1 MTVLF
6 VTFRQRHESSCIMNY
21 AIIMAG
27 GSGTR
32 FWPLSRKALPK
43 QFLSLFGGTSLLRQ
57 TYERIRPLFPDERI
71 FVVTNTR
78 YINLVQA
85 QLPEL
90 QIDNII
96 GEVAAKNTAPC
107 VAMAAALIRQ
117 IDSDAVMAVL
127 PSDHSIS
134 DVDGYREILQISMN
148 QATSTGALFTI
159 GIQPDRPET
168 GYGYIQYDK
177 SDNTSSPVYPVK
189 TFAEKPDLD
198 TAKSFLK
205 SGDFLWNSGMFV
217 WRADAIMKEF
227 DAHLPSISRL
237 CTDML
242 SAMVPDSRQTAI
254 DGFYRSV
261 VSISIDYGIM
271 EKASDVRVIPAD
283 IGWSD
288 VGSWHAAWQLAEKDF
303 DGNSVN
309 GSLVELVDTKNSYVR
324 NSGDKLIALVGME
337 DVVVVDTD
345 DAILIMPREKSQ
357 EIRTLMDKHLPE
369 HGDKYI

>member
-1 MTVLF
+1 
-6 VTFRQRHESSCIMNY
+6 MNY

-71 FVVTNTR
+71 FVVTNSR
-78 YINLVQA
+78 YVNLVQA

-90 QIDNII
+90 QLDNII

-107 VAMAAALIRQ
+107 VAMAASLILTA
-117 IDSDAVMAVL
+117 DSDAVMAVL
-127 PSDHSIS
+127 PSDHSIADDDS
-134 DVDGYREILQISMN
+134 FLEILQLSMN
-148 QATSTGALFTI
+148 QASNTGALFTI
-159 GIQPDRPET
+159 GIRPDRPET

-177 SDNTSSPVYPVK
+177 ASTASSPVFPVK
-189 TFAEKPDLD
+189 TFAEKPDFD
-198 TAKSFLK
+198 TALSFLK

-217 WRADAIMKEF
+217 WRADSIMREF
-227 DAHLPSISRL
+227 DAHLPNVSLL
-237 CTDML
+237 CANLVASMPTV
-242 SAMVPDSRQTAI
+242 ARQDAI
-254 DGFYRSV
+254 DAFYQSV

-271 EKASDVRVIPAD
+271 EKAGDVRVIPAN

-288 VGSWHAAWQLAEKDF
+288 VGSWHAAWELAEKDAS
-303 DGNSVN
+303 GNSIN
-309 GSLVELVDTKNSYVR
+309 GSLIEMVDTKNSYVR
-324 NSGDKLIALVGME
+324 NTGDKLIALVGME

-345 DAILIMPREKSQ
+345 DAILIMPRAKSQ

-369 HGDKYI
+369 HGDKYL

>member
-1 MTVLF
+1 
-6 VTFRQRHESSCIMNY
+6 MNY

-71 FVVTNTR
+71 FVITNSR

-90 QIDNII
+90 EAENII

-107 VAMAAALIRQ
+107 VAMAASLIKEL
-117 IDSDAVMAVL
+117 DSDAVMAVL
-127 PSDHSIS
+127 PSDHSI
-134 DVDGYREILQISMN
+134 VDDDSFREILQLSMN
-148 QATSTGALFTI
+148 QASATGALFTI

-177 SDNTSSPVYPVK
+177 SSSVSAPVFPVK
-189 TFAEKPDLD
+189 TFAEKPDLE

-217 WRADAIMKEF
+217 WRADAIMREF
-227 DAHLPSISRL
+227 DAHLPTVSNL
-237 CTDML
+237 CSDMVSSL
-242 SAMVPDSRQTAI
+242 DSVDRQEAI
-254 DGFYRSV
+254 DSFYQSV

-271 EKASDVRVIPAD
+271 EKAGDVRVVPAD

-288 VGSWHAAWQLAEKDF
+288 VGSWHAAWQLANKDEN
-303 DGNSVN
+303 GNSIN
-309 GSLVELVDTKNSYVR
+309 GSLVEMVGTKNSYVR
-324 NSGDKLIALVGME
+324 NTGDKLIALVGMD
-337 DVVVVDTD
+337 DVIVVDTD

-357 EIRTLMDKHLPE
+357 EIRDLMDKHLPE
-369 HGDKYI
+369 HGDKYL

>member
-1 MTVLF
+1 
-6 VTFRQRHESSCIMNY
+6 MNY

-71 FVVTNTR
+71 FVITNSR

-90 QIDNII
+90 EAENII

-107 VAMAAALIRQ
+107 VAMAASLIKEL
-117 IDSDAVMAVL
+117 DSDAVMAVL
-127 PSDHSIS
+127 PSDHSI
-134 DVDGYREILQISMN
+134 VDDDSFREILQLSMN
-148 QATSTGALFTI
+148 QASATGALFTI

-177 SDNTSSPVYPVK
+177 ASTASAPVFPVK
-189 TFAEKPDLD
+189 TFAEKPDLE

-217 WRADAIMKEF
+217 WRADAIMREF
-227 DAHLPSISRL
+227 DAHLPTVSNL
-237 CTDML
+237 CSDMVSSL
-242 SAMVPDSRQTAI
+242 GSVDRQEAI
-254 DGFYRSV
+254 DSFYQSV

-271 EKASDVRVIPAD
+271 EKAGDVRVVPAD

-288 VGSWHAAWQLAEKDF
+288 VGSWHAAWQLANKDEN
-303 DGNSVN
+303 GNSIN
-309 GSLVELVDTKNSYVR
+309 GSLVEMVGTKNSYVR
-324 NSGDKLIALVGME
+324 NTGDKLIALVGMD
-337 DVVVVDTD
+337 DVIVVDTD

-357 EIRTLMDKHLPE
+357 EIRDLMDKHLPE
-369 HGDKYI
+369 HGDKYL

>member
-1 MTVLF
+1 
-6 VTFRQRHESSCIMNY
+6 MNY

-43 QFLSLFGGTSLLRQ
+43 QFLSLFGGSSLLRQ

-71 FVVTNTR
+71 IVVTNSQ

-90 QIDNII
+90 QADNII
-96 GEVAAKNTAPC
+96 GEIAAKNTAPC
-107 VAMAAALIRQ
+107 VAMAASIILQA
-117 IDSDAVMAVL
+117 DPDAVMAVL
-127 PSDHSIS
+127 PSDHSIADDDS
-134 DVDGYREILQISMN
+134 FREILQLSMN
-148 QATSTGALFTI
+148 KASTTGALFTI

-168 GYGYIQYDK
+168 GYGYIQYDRV
-177 SDNTSSPVYPVK
+177 STATSPVFAVK

-227 DAHLPSISRL
+227 DAHLPSVSRL
-237 CTDML
+237 CSEMI
-242 SAMVPDSRQTAI
+242 DSLGSTTRQAAI
-254 DGFYRSV
+254 DSFYRSV

-271 EKASDVRVIPAD
+271 EKAGDVRVIPAT

-288 VGSWHAAWQLAEKDF
+288 VGSWHAAWQLAEKDD
-303 DGNSVN
+303 DGNSIN
-309 GSLVELVDTKNSYVR
+309 GSLVEMVGSKNSYVR
-324 NSGDKLIALVGME
+324 NTGDKLIALVGMD
-337 DVVVVDTD
+337 DVIVVDTD

-369 HGDKYI
+369 HGDKYL